1 MTRDGAILELNALTV
16 IPITSAI
23 RDIPSQALLT
33 TEGGMMNDCVANVD
47 WIQTLPKGQ
56 LSGYI
61 THLSDETLDE
71 VFRAIRFALG
81 FEEI

>member
-1 MTRDGAILELNALTV
+1 
-16 IPITSAI
+16 
-23 RDIPSQALLT
+23 
-33 TEGGMMNDCVANVD
+33 MMNDCVANVD